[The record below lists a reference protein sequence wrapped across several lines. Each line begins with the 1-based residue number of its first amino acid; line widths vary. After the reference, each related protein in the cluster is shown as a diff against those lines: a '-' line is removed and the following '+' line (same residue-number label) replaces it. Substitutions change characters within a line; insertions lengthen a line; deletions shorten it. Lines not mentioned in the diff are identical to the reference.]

1 MSFERM
7 ATIVSV
13 RRLFRQTGCNFV
25 SRLLQEKD
33 TEKAKRVM
41 QTMLQM
47 DKIDM
52 GKLKR
57 AAEKE

>member
-25 SRLLQEKD
+25 SKLLQDKD
-33 TEKAKRVM
+33 AEKAKRVM
-41 QTMLQM
+41 QAMLQM
-47 DKIDM
+47 DKIDIER
-52 GKLKR
+52 LKQ
-57 AAEKE
+57 AAEKG